1 VARITAI
8 LTCRITLE
16 NIDLLLENRH
26 QGRFCGDMYRQIKKL
41 DPALSVCFLTAFE
54 YQMELEQLLPELD
67 GKADVLTLS
76 VSPSSR

>member
-1 VARITAI
+1 
-8 LTCRITLE
+8 
-16 NIDLLLENRH
+16 
-26 QGRFCGDMYRQIKKL
+26 MYRQIKKL